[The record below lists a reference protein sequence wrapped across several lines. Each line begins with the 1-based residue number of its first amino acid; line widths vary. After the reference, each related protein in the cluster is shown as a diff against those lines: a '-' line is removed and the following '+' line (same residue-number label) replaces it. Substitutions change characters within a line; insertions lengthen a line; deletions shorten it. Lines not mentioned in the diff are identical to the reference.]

1 MEKELLCRTCKICLT
16 DENKVTKEN
25 ICKSCNKIKNSEW
38 RIRKKNNEPPIIKI
52 HTNCSICNIDL
63 TDNNRLK
70 YRTYCKECR
79 SNKYQEYKNI
89 LLDINDTSVND
100 ILCNKCSVELNPENQ
115 IKGRK
120 CCKPCDNKRRSESKK
135 LNKDTVNE
143 QQKVYYEKNKD
154 NIKEYYK
161 EHYINNKETYLKNN
175 QKWRD
180 DNRDI
185 INEKYRK
192 RLKNDENLRL
202 KKNLRKRLHTCIKKD
217 KPTMK
222 YIGCDLEF
230 LKKWLS
236 YNFKEGMSF
245 ENYGPYWH
253 MDHVIPCSKF
263 NFENEDDIYNSFIWY
278 NLQPLESTLN
288 MSKHDKINSDEF
300 INHYKKIKKFATE
313 NNIKL
318 KLKKYKNYFN
328 EL

>member
-25 ICKSCNKIKNSEW
+25 ICKSCNKIK
-38 RIRKKNNEPPIIKI
+38 KI
-52 HTNCSICNIDL
+52 HTHCSICNNDL

-70 YRTYCKECR
+70 DRTYCKDCR
-79 SNKYQEYKNI
+79 TNKYQEYKNI
-89 LLDINDTSVND
+89 LLDINDTSVNE
-100 ILCNKCSVELNPENQ
+100 ILCNKCSIKLTSENQ
-115 IKGRK
+115 VKGRK
-120 CCKPCDNKRRSESKK
+120 CCKPCDNQRRNESKK
-135 LNKDTVNE
+135 LHKEETHK
-143 QQKVYYEKNKD
+143 QQKVYYEKNKEK
-154 NIKEYYK
+154 IKEYYK

-185 INEKYRK
+185 INEKHRE

-217 KPTMK
+217 KPTME

-236 YNFKEGMSF
+236 YNFKEEMSF

-253 MDHVIPCSKF
+253 IDHVIPCSKF

-278 NLQPLESTLN
+278 NLQPLESSLN

-300 INHYKKIKKFATE
+300 INHYKKIKQFATE

-318 KLKKYKNYFN
+318 KLKKYKKYFN
-328 EL
+328 ELK